1 MAVTLAEVARRAKV
15 STGTASR
22 VLNNKMVMPI
32 PQTTVDRIRQAAR
45 ELNYTPNRHARA
57 LVTRRTHALGFFSQE
72 ITDPHGA
79 ALLDTIQAEARRRGY
94 TIVVSSH
101 LQSLAGSGQTD
112 GIIAFYPPFE
122 AVGPYPVQPIL
133 PPAGRP
139 VVHVYPVRDVP
150 PDTIGWSDYDGAR
163 MAAEYL

>member
-1 MAVTLAEVARRAKV
+1 MAVTLAEVARSAKV

-57 LVTRRTHALGFFSQE
+57 LVTRRTHALGFFSRE

-79 ALLDTIQAEARRRGY
+79 ALLDTIQAQARRRGY
-94 TIVVSSH
+94 TVVVSSH
-101 LQSLAGSGQTD
+101 LQSLAGSGHAD
-112 GIIAFYPPFE
+112 GIIAFYPPFSR
-122 AVGPYPVQPIL
+122 APGPFPV
-133 PPAGRP
+133 
-139 VVHVYPVRDVP
+139 
-150 PDTIGWSDYDGAR
+150 
-163 MAAEYL
+163 